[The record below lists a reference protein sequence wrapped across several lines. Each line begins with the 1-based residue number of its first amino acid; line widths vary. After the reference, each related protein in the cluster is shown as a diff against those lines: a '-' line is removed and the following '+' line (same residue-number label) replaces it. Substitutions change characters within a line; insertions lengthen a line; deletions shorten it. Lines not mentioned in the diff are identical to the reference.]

1 MIGNGQV
8 VVVFSVGEASQPP
21 IGQWLLASYFISF
34 LREEKERSSFPA
46 AGKEKIKCLL
56 TFFKD
61 RSYRGARSG
70 YL

>member
-34 LREEKERSSFPA
+34 LREEKELLSLSA
-46 AGKEKIKCLL
+46 CAKEERQELL
-56 TFFKD
+56 L
-61 RSYRGARSG
+61 S
-70 YL
+70 